1 MRLRK
6 INQLTKNKAD
16 SKKGELY
23 INYQKQF
30 DYFFNADVGYK
41 NINEINQYYISD
53 GETEDSLQSILAD
66 PMDSVSV
73 LVGYQGIGKSTDIRH
88 SYQIMNS
95 AIKFDNKNNTIIF
108 PSCFNG
114 HVLGQLD
121 DKLEMFKE
129 VKTDI
134 TKRIASV
141 CVAIE
146 EEFPELSDEFYSKDG
161 QQHFYNF
168 LKATNPKA
176 MVREGKQ
183 SRENMDDR
191 LENAKQ
197 EDFFVYVVTKLKYFL
212 TSMLCSYNRLLIILD
227 DVESLPYH
235 YQEHL
240 ILQYLRFYT
249 CIRNLPNIELTKQ
262 FYVNLLISVRPTTF
276 KLLQKVQTL
285 SAYSITR
292 EIYKTISV
300 DLSEYFEKKYSFLKE
315 EMRKDKWSE
324 AYDILILLS
333 NKFEKKYSEMIKNLV
348 FLDIRKAL
356 KIYSNILSNNI
367 WITKEI
373 ELDETK
379 SIPEEYNF
387 NNITVIRALACGT
400 NVTYTNENGT
410 LIPNI
415 LYSTSDKNISI
426 LSLYIIAY
434 FIRQRAGFW
443 EYGETTITKAML
455 TNDFCDVFGN
465 NNKIQADIADIIDY
479 FYHCG
484 LLSISIFN
492 DEDADRI
499 TYSTLLYLSSRGL
512 ELWNMLSAD
521 SVLMELYREDYYQD
535 YDNKK
540 DYDFSS
546 SHDLMNMNKQIV
558 IFEKVYEILGE
569 LYIFEQELVDRC
581 INEGSYNKYISL
593 FGDTLMIEH
602 LMKGVDKSIEYSGN
616 GNKEEILRVS
626 NGLKNAIENKKKVY
640 VDEY

>member
-6 INQLTKNKAD
+6 INQMTKNRAD
-16 SKKGELY
+16 FKKGELY
-23 INYQKQF
+23 VNFQKQF
-30 DYFFNADVGYK
+30 DYFFNTDVGYK

-53 GETEDSLQSILAD
+53 GETEDSLRSILLD

-73 LVGYQGIGKSTDIRH
+73 LVGYQGIGKSTDIRY
-88 SYQIMNS
+88 SYQIINS
-95 AIKFDNKNNTIIF
+95 AIKLDKKNNTIIF
-108 PSCFNG
+108 PSFYNG
-114 HVLGQLD
+114 YILGQLD
-121 DKLEMFKE
+121 DQLEIFKE

-161 QQHFYNF
+161 QKHFYNF

-176 MVREGKQ
+176 MVKEGNQ
-183 SRENMDDR
+183 CRENMDDR

-197 EDFFVYVVTKLKYFL
+197 GDYFVYIVTKLKYFL
-212 TSMLCSYNRLLIILD
+212 SRTSCSYNRILIILD

-249 CIRNLPNIELTKQ
+249 CVRNLPDIELTKQ
-262 FYVNLLISVRPTTF
+262 VCVNLLISIRPTTF

-285 SAYSITR
+285 SSYSITR
-292 EIYKTISV
+292 EIYKTKSV
-300 DLSEYFEKKYSFLKE
+300 DLSEYFKRKYSFLKE
-315 EMRKDKWSE
+315 DLRKDKWSD

-333 NKFEKKYSEMIKNLV
+333 DKFEKKYSNMIKNLV

-356 KIYSNILSNNI
+356 KVYSQILSNNI

-373 ELDETK
+373 ILDETK
-379 SIPEEYNF
+379 KISEEYNF

-400 NVTYTNENGT
+400 NVIYTNEDGT

-415 LYSTSDKNISI
+415 FGKTLDKNTYI

-434 FIRQRAGFW
+434 FIRKRASFW
-443 EYGETTITKAML
+443 EYGETTTTKAML
-455 TNDFCDVFGN
+455 TNDFCDVFGD
-465 NNKIQADIADIIDY
+465 NKQIQEDIADIIDY

-484 LLSISIFN
+484 LLSISIY
-492 DEDADRI
+492 DEEETDKI
-499 TYSTLLYLSSRGL
+499 TDSTLLYLSSRGL

-540 DYDFSS
+540 EYDFSS
-546 SHDLMNMNKQIV
+546 SHDLMNMDKQLV
-558 IFEKVYEILGE
+558 IFQKVYEILGE
-569 LYIFEQELVDRC
+569 LYIIEQELVDKC
-581 INEGSYNKYISL
+581 INGGSYNKYISL
-593 FGDTLMIEH
+593 FGDTFMIEY

-616 GNKEEILRVS
+616 RDKEPIMGIS
-626 NGLKNAIENKKKVY
+626 NELKNAIEDKKRVQT
-640 VDEY
+640 DGC